1 MLVHG
6 LVFLAALAIKQDRTP
21 LRSGCEAGDE
31 TIATLPAGTPVEV
44 RFRVADGSDCFKIS
58 ATVNGKPVVGYVG
71 SSALSNVDQFE
82 QQRNAA
88 VSLDSSRAL
97 NPAAAASK
105 VEAESKK
112 VAARSGDPALQQAS
126 QLIEA
131 NQPSRALEIL
141 EPLLKRNPKN
151 PDLLLLAG
159 LAAYRADQAR
169 TALDYWKQSLDL
181 APNDALTRIYDKVRR
196 ESESDRS
203 GDKLYGLHVAL
214 RYEGQTLPADTA
226 RAVVATLDEE
236 FSRVSSLLGCWA
248 DERIVAIVQSRD
260 AYLRSTGAA
269 EWSGGQYDG
278 RIHISWM
285 EGTDVSPEI
294 RRRLAH
300 ELVHACL
307 TNLSAGGPPAPAWLQ
322 EGLAQKLSGDT
333 LSTASRDRL
342 RALAEA
348 RQIPR
353 LEDLRQNWSRLST
366 ENARIAYNLAL
377 AAADALYENFSSY
390 GIRNVVSN
398 PQILEQV
405 TAEID
410 KKLGL

>member
-1 MLVHG
+1 MHG
-6 LVFLAALAIKQDRTP
+6 LVFLAALTVKLDQTP
-21 LRSGCEAGDE
+21 LRSGCEASDE
-31 TIATLPAGTPVEV
+31 TIASLPAGTPVEV

-58 ATVNGKPVVGYVG
+58 ATVEGKAVIGYVG
-71 SSALSNVDQFE
+71 ASALSDVDQFE
-82 QQRNAA
+82 RQRNAA

-97 NPAAAASK
+97 NP

-112 VAARSGDPALQQAS
+112 VVARSSDPELQRAS
-126 QLIEA
+126 QLLEA
-131 NQPSRALEIL
+131 NQPTRALEIL
-141 EPLLKRNPKN
+141 EPMLKRDSKN

-159 LAAYRADQAR
+159 LAAYRADQAHV
-169 TALDYWKQSLDL
+169 ALDYWKQSLDL
-181 APNDALTRIYDKVRR
+181 KPNDSLARIYDKVRR
-196 ESESDRS
+196 ESEADRS
-203 GDKLYGLHVAL
+203 GDKIYGLHVAL

-226 RAVVATLDEE
+226 RALVSTLDEE

-248 DERIVAIVQSRD
+248 DERIVAIVQSRE

-285 EGTDVSPEI
+285 DGTDVSREM

-333 LSTASRDRL
+333 LSVAARDHL
-342 RALAEA
+342 RELAEA
-348 RQIPR
+348 HQIPR

-366 ENARIAYNLAL
+366 ENARIAFNLAL
-377 AAADALYENFSSY
+377 SAADALYDNYSSY

-398 PQILEQV
+398 PQVLQQV
-405 TAEID
+405 TADLD

>member
-6 LVFLAALAIKQDRTP
+6 LLLLAALAVKQDQTP
-21 LRSGCEAGDE
+21 LRSGCEAADE

-44 RFRVADGSDCFKIS
+44 RFRVADGSDCFKIA
-58 ATVNGKPVVGYVG
+58 ATVDGKPVVGYVPA
-71 SSALSNVDQFE
+71 SALSNVDQFE

-97 NPAAAASK
+97 NP
-105 VEAESKK
+105 VEVESKK
-112 VAARSGDPALQQAS
+112 VAARSGDPALKQAS

-131 NQPSRALEIL
+131 NQPTRALEIM
-141 EPLLKRNPKN
+141 EPMLKRDPKN

-169 TALDYWKQSLDL
+169 IALDYWKQSLDL
-181 APNDALTRIYDKVRR
+181 APNDALERIYDKVRR
-196 ESESDRS
+196 ESQADRS

-214 RYEGQTLPADTA
+214 RYEGQTLAADTA
-226 RAVVATLDEE
+226 RAVVATLDQE
-236 FSRVSSLLGCWA
+236 FSRVSSLLGCWT
-248 DERIVAIVQSRD
+248 DERIVAIVQSRE
-260 AYLRSTGAA
+260 AYLRTTGAA

-285 EGTDVSPEI
+285 DGTDVSPEI

-300 ELVHACL
+300 ELVHACI
-307 TNLSAGGPPAPAWLQ
+307 TNLSVGGPPAPAWLQ

-333 LSTASRDRL
+333 LSTAARDRL
-342 RALAEA
+342 RELAEA
-348 RQIPR
+348 HKIPR
-353 LEDLRQNWSRLST
+353 LEDLRQNWSRMST

-377 AAADALYENFSSY
+377 AAADALYDNFYSY
-390 GIRNVVSN
+390 GIRNVVTN
-398 PQILEQV
+398 PQILQQV

>member
-6 LVFLAALAIKQDRTP
+6 FFFLAALAVKQDQTP

-31 TIATLPAGTPVEV
+31 TIATLAAGTTVEV
-44 RFRVADGSDCFKIS
+44 RFRVADGSDCFKIA
-58 ATVNGKPVVGYVG
+58 ATVDGKPVVGYVG
-71 SSALSNVDQFE
+71 ASALSNVDQFE
-82 QQRNAA
+82 QQRTAA
-88 VSLDSSRAL
+88 ASLDSSRAL
-97 NPAAAASK
+97 NP

-112 VAARSGDPALQQAS
+112 VVARSTDPALKQAS
-126 QLIEA
+126 QLLET
-131 NQPSRALEIL
+131 NQPSRALELL
-141 EPLLKRNPKN
+141 EPLLKRDPRN

-181 APNDALTRIYDKVRR
+181 APNGALQGIYDKVRR
-196 ESESDRS
+196 ESQADQS

-226 RAVVATLDEE
+226 RAVVATLDQE
-236 FSRVSSLLGCWA
+236 FSRISSLLGCWS
-248 DERIVAIVQSRD
+248 DERIVAIVQSRE

-285 EGTDVSPEI
+285 DGTDVSPEI

-300 ELVHACL
+300 ELVHACI

-322 EGLAQKLSGDT
+322 EGLAQKLTGDT
-333 LSTASRDRL
+333 LSTAARDRL
-342 RALAEA
+342 RELAEA
-348 RQIPR
+348 HQIPR
-353 LEDLRQNWSRLST
+353 LEDLRQNWSLLST
-366 ENARIAYNLAL
+366 ANARIAYNLAL
-377 AAADALYENFSSY
+377 AAADALYNDFSSY
-390 GIRNVVSN
+390 GIRNVVTN
-398 PQILEQV
+398 PQILQQV
-405 TAEID
+405 TSEID

>member
-6 LVFLAALAIKQDRTP
+6 LFFLAALAVKQDQTP

-31 TIATLPAGTPVEV
+31 TIGTLSAGTPVEV

-58 ATVNGKPVVGYVG
+58 ATVDGKPVIGYVPA
-71 SSALSNVDQFE
+71 SALSNIDQFE

-97 NPAAAASK
+97 NP
-105 VEAESKK
+105 VEVESKK
-112 VAARSGDPALQQAS
+112 VVARSGDPALERAS

-131 NQPSRALEIL
+131 NQPTRALEIL
-141 EPLLKRNPKN
+141 EPMLKRDPKN

-159 LAAYRADQAR
+159 LAAYRADQAH

-181 APNDALTRIYDKVRR
+181 APNDALERIYDKVRR
-196 ESESDRS
+196 ESQADRS

-214 RYEGQTLPADTA
+214 RYEGQTLPSDTA
-226 RAVVATLDEE
+226 RAVVATLDQE
-236 FSRVSSLLGCWA
+236 FSRVSSLLGCWS
-248 DERIVAIVQSRD
+248 DERIVAIVQSRE

-285 EGTDVSPEI
+285 DGTDVSPEI

-300 ELVHACL
+300 ELVHACI
-307 TNLSAGGPPAPAWLQ
+307 TNLSVGGPPAPAWLQ

-333 LSTASRDRL
+333 LSTTARDRL
-342 RALAEA
+342 RELAEA
-348 RQIPR
+348 HKIPR

-377 AAADALYENFSSY
+377 AAADALYDNFYSY
-390 GIRNVVSN
+390 GIRNVVTN
-398 PQILEQV
+398 PQILQQV
-405 TAEID
+405 TAELD

>member
-6 LVFLAALAIKQDRTP
+6 LVFLAALAVKQDQTP
-21 LRSGCEAGDE
+21 LRSGCEAGDQ
-31 TIATLPAGTPVEV
+31 TIATLPAGTTVEV
-44 RFRVADGSDCFKIS
+44 RFRVADGSDCFKIA
-58 ATVNGKPVVGYVG
+58 ATVNGQPVVGYVG
-71 SSALSNVDQFE
+71 ASALSNVDQFE

-88 VSLDSSRAL
+88 ASLDSSHAL
-97 NPAAAASK
+97 NP

-112 VAARSGDPALQQAS
+112 VVARSADPALKQAS
-126 QLIEA
+126 QLLEA
-131 NQPSRALEIL
+131 NQPSRALELL
-141 EPLLKRNPKN
+141 EPLLKRDPKN

-181 APNDALTRIYDKVRR
+181 APNSPLQSIYDKVRR
-196 ESESDRS
+196 ESLADQS

-226 RAVVATLDEE
+226 RAVVATLDQE
-236 FSRVSSLLGCWA
+236 FSRISSLLGCWS
-248 DERIVAIVQSRD
+248 DERIVAIVQSRE

-285 EGTDVSPEI
+285 DGTDVSPEI

-300 ELVHACL
+300 ELVHACI
-307 TNLSAGGPPAPAWLQ
+307 TNLSAGGPPAPAWLH
-322 EGLAQKLSGDT
+322 EGLAQKLTGDT
-333 LSTASRDRL
+333 LSTAARDRL
-342 RALAEA
+342 RELAEA
-348 RQIPR
+348 HQIPR
-353 LEDLRQNWSRLST
+353 MEDLRQNWSLLSPA
-366 ENARIAYNLAL
+366 NARIAYNLAL
-377 AAADALYENFSSY
+377 AAADALYNDFSSY
-390 GIRNVVSN
+390 GIRNVVTN
-398 PQILEQV
+398 PQILQQV

>member
-6 LVFLAALAIKQDRTP
+6 FFLLAALAVKQDQAP
-21 LRSGCEAGDE
+21 LRSGCEAADE

-44 RFRVADGSDCFKIS
+44 RFRVADGSDCFKIA
-58 ATVNGKPVVGYVG
+58 ATVNGQPVVGYVPA
-71 SSALSNVDQFE
+71 SALSNVDQFE

-97 NPAAAASK
+97 NP
-105 VEAESKK
+105 VEVESKK
-112 VAARSGDPALQQAS
+112 VAARSGDPALKQAS

-131 NQPSRALEIL
+131 NQPTRALEIL
-141 EPLLKRNPKN
+141 EPMLKRDPKN

-159 LAAYRADQAR
+159 LAAYRTDQAR
-169 TALDYWKQSLDL
+169 IALDYWKQSLDL
-181 APNDALTRIYDKVRR
+181 APNDALERIYDKVRR
-196 ESESDRS
+196 ESQADRS

-226 RAVVATLDEE
+226 RAVVATLDQE
-236 FSRVSSLLGCWA
+236 FSRVSSLLGCWT
-248 DERIVAIVQSRD
+248 DERIVAIVQSRE
-260 AYLRSTGAA
+260 AYLRTTGAA

-285 EGTDVSPEI
+285 DGTDVSPEI

-300 ELVHACL
+300 ELVHACI
-307 TNLSAGGPPAPAWLQ
+307 TNLSVGGPPAPAWLQ

-333 LSTASRDRL
+333 LSTAARDRL
-342 RALAEA
+342 RELAEA
-348 RQIPR
+348 HKIPR
-353 LEDLRQNWSRLST
+353 LEDLRQNWSRMST

-377 AAADALYENFSSY
+377 AAADALYDNFYSY
-390 GIRNVVSN
+390 GIRNVVTN
-398 PQILEQV
+398 PQILQQV
-405 TAEID
+405 TAELD

>member
-1 MLVHG
+1 MLAHS
-6 LVFLAALAIKQDRTP
+6 LLLLAALAVKQDRTA
-21 LRSGCEAGDE
+21 LRSGCEAADE
-31 TIATLPAGTPVEV
+31 TIVTLAAGTPVEV

-58 ATVNGKPVVGYVG
+58 ATVNGQPVVGYVPA
-71 SSALSNVDQFE
+71 SALSNVDQFE

-88 VSLDSSRAL
+88 ASLDSSRAL
-97 NPAAAASK
+97 NP

-112 VAARSGDPALQQAS
+112 LVARSGDPALKQAS

-131 NQPSRALEIL
+131 NQPTRALEIL
-141 EPLLKRNPKN
+141 EPMLKRDPKN

-181 APNDALTRIYDKVRR
+181 APNDALSRIYDKVRG
-196 ESESDRS
+196 ESQADRS
-203 GDKLYGLHVAL
+203 GDKLYGLRVAL

-226 RAVVATLDEE
+226 RAVVATLDQE

-248 DERIVAIVQSRD
+248 GERIVAIVQSRE
-260 AYLRSTGAA
+260 AYLRTTGAA

-285 EGTDVSPEI
+285 EGTEVSSEM

-300 ELVHACL
+300 ELVHACI

-333 LSTASRDRL
+333 LSTAARDRL
-342 RALAEA
+342 RELAEA
-348 RQIPR
+348 HKIPR
-353 LEDLRQNWSRLST
+353 LEDLRQNWSRMSS

-377 AAADALYENFSSY
+377 AAADSLYDNFYGY
-390 GIRNVVSN
+390 GIRNVVTN
-398 PQILEQV
+398 PQILQQV

>member
-6 LVFLAALAIKQDRTP
+6 LLLLAALAVKQDQTP
-21 LRSGCEAGDE
+21 LRSGCEAADE

-44 RFRVADGSDCFKIS
+44 RFRVADGSDCFKIA
-58 ATVNGKPVVGYVG
+58 ATVDGKPVVGYLPA
-71 SSALSNVDQFE
+71 SALSNVDQFE

-97 NPAAAASK
+97 NP
-105 VEAESKK
+105 VEVESKK
-112 VAARSGDPALQQAS
+112 VAAHSGDPALKQAS
-126 QLIEA
+126 QLIET
-131 NQPSRALEIL
+131 NQPTRALEIL
-141 EPLLKRNPKN
+141 EPMLKRDPKN

-169 TALDYWKQSLDL
+169 TALNYWKQSLDL
-181 APNDALTRIYDKVRR
+181 APNDALERIYDKVRR
-196 ESESDRS
+196 ESQADRS

-226 RAVVATLDEE
+226 RAVVATLDQE
-236 FSRVSSLLGCWA
+236 FSRVSSLLGCWT
-248 DERIVAIVQSRD
+248 DERIVAIVQSRE
-260 AYLRSTGAA
+260 AYLRTTGAA

-285 EGTDVSPEI
+285 DGTDVSPEI

-300 ELVHACL
+300 ELVHACI
-307 TNLSAGGPPAPAWLQ
+307 TNLSVGGPPAPAWLQ

-333 LSTASRDRL
+333 LSTAARDRL
-342 RALAEA
+342 RELAEA
-348 RQIPR
+348 HKIPR
-353 LEDLRQNWSRLST
+353 LEDLRQNWSRMST

-377 AAADALYENFSSY
+377 AAADALYDNFYSY
-390 GIRNVVSN
+390 GIRNVVTN
-398 PQILEQV
+398 PQILQQV
-405 TAEID
+405 TAELD

>member
-6 LVFLAALAIKQDRTP
+6 FFFLAALAVKQDQTP

-31 TIATLPAGTPVEV
+31 TIATLAAGTTVEV
-44 RFRVADGSDCFKIS
+44 RFRVADGSDCFKIA
-58 ATVNGKPVVGYVG
+58 ATVDGKPVVGYVG
-71 SSALSNVDQFE
+71 ASALSNVDQFE
-82 QQRNAA
+82 QQRTAA
-88 VSLDSSRAL
+88 ASLDSSRAL
-97 NPAAAASK
+97 NP
-105 VEAESKK
+105 VESESKK
-112 VAARSGDPALQQAS
+112 LVARSRDPALKQAS
-126 QLIEA
+126 QLLEA
-131 NQPSRALEIL
+131 NQPSRALELL
-141 EPLLKRNPKN
+141 EPLLKRDPRN

-181 APNDALTRIYDKVRR
+181 APNGALQGIYDKARR
-196 ESESDRS
+196 ESQADQS

-226 RAVVATLDEE
+226 RAVVATLDQE
-236 FSRVSSLLGCWA
+236 FSRISSLLGCWS
-248 DERIVAIVQSRD
+248 DERIVAIVQSRE

-285 EGTDVSPEI
+285 DGTDVSPEI

-300 ELVHACL
+300 ELVHACI

-322 EGLAQKLSGDT
+322 EGLAQKLTGDT
-333 LSTASRDRL
+333 LSTAARDRL
-342 RALAEA
+342 RELAEA
-348 RQIPR
+348 HQIPR
-353 LEDLRQNWSRLST
+353 LEDLRQNWSLLST
-366 ENARIAYNLAL
+366 ANARIAYNLAL
-377 AAADALYENFSSY
+377 AAADALYNDFSSY
-390 GIRNVVSN
+390 GIRNVVTN
-398 PQILEQV
+398 PQILQQV
-405 TAEID
+405 TSEID

>member
-6 LVFLAALAIKQDRTP
+6 LVFLAALAVKQDQTP
-21 LRSGCEAGDE
+21 LRSGCEAADE
-31 TIATLPAGTPVEV
+31 TIATLPVGTPVEV

-58 ATVNGKPVVGYVG
+58 TTVDGKPLVGYVPAA
-71 SSALSNVDQFE
+71 ALSNVDQFE

-97 NPAAAASK
+97 NP

-112 VAARSGDPALQQAS
+112 VVARSGNPALQQAS

-131 NQPSRALEIL
+131 NQPTRALEIL
-141 EPLLKRNPKN
+141 EPLLKRDPKN
-151 PDLLLLAG
+151 SDLLLLAG

-181 APNDALTRIYDKVRR
+181 APNDGLQRIYDKVRR
-196 ESESDRS
+196 ESQADRS

-226 RAVVATLDEE
+226 RAVVSTLDQE

-248 DERIVAIVQSRD
+248 DERIVAIVQSRE
-260 AYLRSTGAA
+260 AYLHTTGAA

-285 EGTDVSPEI
+285 DGTDVSPEI

-300 ELVHACL
+300 ELVHACI

-333 LSTASRDRL
+333 LSTAARDRL
-342 RALAEA
+342 RELAESHK
-348 RQIPR
+348 IPR
-353 LEDLRQNWSRLST
+353 LEDLRQNWSLMST

-377 AAADALYENFSSY
+377 AAADSLYNDFSSY

-398 PQILEQV
+398 PQILRQV
-405 TAEID
+405 TAELD

>member
-6 LVFLAALAIKQDRTP
+6 FFLLAALAVKQDQAP
-21 LRSGCEAGDE
+21 LRSGCEAADE

-44 RFRVADGSDCFKIS
+44 RFRVADGSDCFKIA
-58 ATVNGKPVVGYVG
+58 ATVNGQPVVGYVPA
-71 SSALSNVDQFE
+71 SALSNVDQFE

-97 NPAAAASK
+97 NP
-105 VEAESKK
+105 VEVESKK
-112 VAARSGDPALQQAS
+112 VAARSGDPALKQAS

-131 NQPSRALEIL
+131 NQPTRALEIL
-141 EPLLKRNPKN
+141 EPMLKRDPKN

-169 TALDYWKQSLDL
+169 IALDYWKQSLDL
-181 APNDALTRIYDKVRR
+181 APNDALERIYDKVRR
-196 ESESDRS
+196 ESQADRS

-214 RYEGQTLPADTA
+214 RYEGQTLAADTA
-226 RAVVATLDEE
+226 RAVVATLDQE
-236 FSRVSSLLGCWA
+236 FSRVSSLLGCWT
-248 DERIVAIVQSRD
+248 DERIVAIVQSRE
-260 AYLRSTGAA
+260 AYLRTTGAA

-285 EGTDVSPEI
+285 DGTDVSPEI

-300 ELVHACL
+300 ELVHACI
-307 TNLSAGGPPAPAWLQ
+307 TNLSVGGPPAPAWLQ

-333 LSTASRDRL
+333 LSTAARDRL
-342 RALAEA
+342 RELAEA
-348 RQIPR
+348 HKIPR
-353 LEDLRQNWSRLST
+353 LEDLRQNWSRMST

-377 AAADALYENFSSY
+377 AAADALYDNFYSY
-390 GIRNVVSN
+390 GIRNVVTN
-398 PQILEQV
+398 PQILQQV
-405 TAEID
+405 TAELD

>member
-6 LVFLAALAIKQDRTP
+6 LLFLAALAVKQDQTP
-21 LRSGCEAGDE
+21 LRSGCESEDE
-31 TIATLPAGTPVEV
+31 TIATLSAGTPVEV

-58 ATVNGKPVVGYVG
+58 ATVDGKPLVGYVPA
-71 SSALSNVDQFE
+71 SALSNVDQFE

-97 NPAAAASK
+97 SP

-112 VAARSGDPALQQAS
+112 VVARTGNPALQQAS

-131 NQPSRALEIL
+131 NQPTRALEIL
-141 EPLLKRNPKN
+141 EPLLKRDPKN

-181 APNDALTRIYDKVRR
+181 APNDGLQRIYDKVRG
-196 ESESDRS
+196 ESQADRS
-203 GDKLYGLHVAL
+203 GEKLYGLHVAL
-214 RYEGQTLPADTA
+214 RYEGQTLPPDTA
-226 RAVVATLDEE
+226 RAVVTTLDQE

-248 DERIVAIVQSRD
+248 DERIVAIVQSRE
-260 AYLRSTGAA
+260 AYLRTTGAA

-285 EGTDVSPEI
+285 DGTDVSPEI

-300 ELVHACL
+300 ELVHACI

-333 LSTASRDRL
+333 LSTAARDRL
-342 RALAEA
+342 RELAESHK
-348 RQIPR
+348 IPR
-353 LEDLRQNWSRLST
+353 LEDLRQNWSLMST

-377 AAADALYENFSSY
+377 AAADSLYNDFSSY

-398 PQILEQV
+398 PQILRQV
-405 TAEID
+405 TAELD

>member
-6 LVFLAALAIKQDRTP
+6 LLFLAALTVKQDQTP
-21 LRSGCEAGDE
+21 LRSGCEVSDE
-31 TIATLPAGTPVEV
+31 TIANLPAGTPVEV
-44 RFRVADGSDCFKIS
+44 SFRVADGSDCFKIA
-58 ATVNGKPVVGYVG
+58 ATVNGKSVVGYVG
-71 SSALSNVDQFE
+71 AAALANVDQFE
-82 QQRNAA
+82 KQRTAA
-88 VSLDSSRAL
+88 VSLDVSRAL
-97 NPAAAASK
+97 NP
-105 VEAESKK
+105 VEAESRKL
-112 VAARSGDPALQQAS
+112 AARSGDPVLTRAS

-131 NQPSRALEIL
+131 NQPSQALDIL
-141 EPLLKRNPKN
+141 EPQLKRDPKN
-151 PDLLLLAG
+151 PNLLLLAG

-169 TALDYWKQSLDL
+169 IALDYWKQSLDL
-181 APNDALTRIYDKVRR
+181 APNDALGRIYEKVRR

-203 GDKLYGLHVAL
+203 SDKIFGMHVAL

-226 RAVVATLDEE
+226 RAVVSTLDRE
-236 FSRVSSLLGCWA
+236 FSRISSLLGCWT
-248 DERIVAIVQSRD
+248 DERIVAIVQSRE
-260 AYLRSTGAA
+260 AYLRTTGAA

-285 EGTDVSPEI
+285 EGTDVGPEM

-307 TNLSAGGPPAPAWLQ
+307 TNLSAGGVPAPAWLQ

-333 LSTASRDRL
+333 LSTAARDRL
-342 RALAEA
+342 RQQAEA
-348 RQIPR
+348 HQIPR

-377 AAADALYENFSSY
+377 AAADALYDNFSSY
-390 GIRNVVSN
+390 GIRNVVAN
-398 PQILEQV
+398 PQILQQV
-405 TAEID
+405 TAELD

>member
-6 LVFLAALAIKQDRTP
+6 LVFLAALTVKLEQTP
-21 LRSGCEAGDE
+21 LRSGCEASDE
-31 TIATLPAGTPVEV
+31 TIASMPAGTPVEI

-58 ATVNGKPVVGYVG
+58 ATVNGKAVVGYVPA
-71 SSALSNVDQFE
+71 SALSGVDQFE
-82 QQRNAA
+82 KQRTAA

-97 NPAAAASK
+97 NP

-112 VAARSGDPALQQAS
+112 VVARSGDPDLQRAS
-126 QLIEA
+126 QLLEA
-131 NQPSRALEIL
+131 NQPTRALEIL
-141 EPLLKRNPKN
+141 EPMLKRDPKN

-181 APNDALTRIYDKVRR
+181 KPNDSLSRIYDKVRR
-196 ESESDRS
+196 ESEADRS
-203 GDKLYGLHVAL
+203 GDKIYGLHVAL

-226 RAVVATLDEE
+226 RAVVSTLDEE
-236 FSRVSSLLGCWA
+236 FSRVSSLLGCWT
-248 DERIVAIVQSRD
+248 DERIVAIVQSRE

-285 EGTDVSPEI
+285 DGTDVSREM

-307 TNLSAGGPPAPAWLQ
+307 TNLSAGGSPAPAWLQ

-333 LSTASRDRL
+333 LSLAARDRL
-342 RALAEA
+342 RELAEA
-348 RQIPR
+348 HQIPR
-353 LEDLRQNWSRLST
+353 LEDLRRNWSRMST

-377 AAADALYENFSSY
+377 AAADALYDNYSSY

-398 PQILEQV
+398 PQVLQQV
-405 TAEID
+405 TADLD

>member
-1 MLVHG
+1 L
-6 LVFLAALAIKQDRTP
+6 L
-21 LRSGCEAGDE
+21 
-31 TIATLPAGTPVEV
+31 
-44 RFRVADGSDCFKIS
+44 
-58 ATVNGKPVVGYVG
+58 
-71 SSALSNVDQFE
+71 
-82 QQRNAA
+82 
-88 VSLDSSRAL
+88 
-97 NPAAAASK
+97 
-105 VEAESKK
+105 
-112 VAARSGDPALQQAS
+112 
-126 QLIEA
+126 EA
-131 NQPSRALEIL
+131 NQPTRALEIL
-141 EPLLKRNPKN
+141 EPMLKRDSKN

-159 LAAYRADQAR
+159 LAAYRADQAHV
-169 TALDYWKQSLDL
+169 ALDYWKQSLDL
-181 APNDALTRIYDKVRR
+181 KPNDSLARIYDKVRR
-196 ESESDRS
+196 ESEADRS
-203 GDKLYGLHVAL
+203 GDKIYGLHVAL

-226 RAVVATLDEE
+226 RALVSTLDEE

-248 DERIVAIVQSRD
+248 DERIVAIVQSRE

-285 EGTDVSPEI
+285 DGTDVSREM

-333 LSTASRDRL
+333 LSVAARDHL
-342 RALAEA
+342 RELAEA
-348 RQIPR
+348 HQIPR

-377 AAADALYENFSSY
+377 SAADALYDNYSSY

-398 PQILEQV
+398 PQVLQQV
-405 TAEID
+405 TADLD